1 VLITLIESR
10 LDIRKMKKIIILTS
24 LLFFANPI
32 KGAFS
37 ITPEEIVKKVDDLLR
52 GKSNVMTMQMIVT
65 TPDWTRENT
74 MKSWSLGTDKAF
86 VKILSPAKDKD
97 TRFLKLEYNLW
108 MYIPK
113 VEKVIKI
120 PPVMMMESF
129 MGSDFSYDDLV
140 KESSMVKDYVPHLVG
155 RDTIEQEENYVLEL
169 IPKPDAPVVYGKLK
183 LWVRAKDLIPVRE
196 EFYSEK
202 KEVIKVM
209 IFKDIKK
216 MGDRLIP
223 TFWEMTNLKK
233 KDHKTIIKIKEAQ
246 FDLKMDPSIFTKRN
260 LSRIG

>member
-1 VLITLIESR
+1 MNASQTR
-10 LDIRKMKKIIILTS
+10 KIIPLIS
-24 LLFFANPI
+24 LLLLANPPN
-32 KGAFS
+32 KAFS
-37 ITPEEIVKKVDDLLR
+37 ITPEEMVKKVDDLLR

-120 PPVMMMESF
+120 PPVMMMQSF
-129 MGSDFSYDDLV
+129 MGSDFSYDDMV
-140 KESSMVKDYVPHLVG
+140 KESSMVEDYVPRLVG
-155 RDTIEQEENYVLEL
+155 RDTIEQEENYVIEL
-169 IPKPDAPVVYGKLK
+169 VPKPEAPVVYDKLK
-183 LWVRAKDLIPVRE
+183 LWVRAKDLIPTRE
-196 EFYSEK
+196 EFYNEK
-202 KEVIKVM
+202 RELIKVM
-209 IFKDIKK
+209 IFTDVKK
-216 MGDRLIP
+216 MGDRFIP
-223 TFWEMTNLKK
+223 THWEMTNLKK
-233 KDHKTIIKIKEAQ
+233 KDHKTIIKLQEAQ
-246 FDLKMDPSIFTKRN
+246 FNVKIKPSIFTKRN

>member
-1 VLITLIESR
+1 MGKNMR
-10 LDIRKMKKIIILTS
+10 KIIL
-24 LLFFANPI
+24 LVPLFFLANSVN
-32 KGAFS
+32 KAFS
-37 ITPEEIVKKVDDLLR
+37 VTPEEIVRKVDDLLR
-52 GKSNVMTMQMIVT
+52 GKSNIMTMQMIVT

-108 MYIPK
+108 MFIPK

-129 MGSDFSYDDLV
+129 MGSDFSYDDMV
-140 KESSMVKDYVPHLVG
+140 KESSIVKDYVPHLVG
-155 RDTIEQEENYVLEL
+155 QDTIEQEENYVLEL
-169 IPKPDAPVVYGKLK
+169 VPKPDAPVIYGKLK
-183 LWVRAKDLIPVRE
+183 LWVRTKDLIPARE
-196 EFYSEK
+196 EFYNEK

-209 IFKDIKK
+209 VFTGIKK
-216 MGDRLIP
+216 MGGRFIP
-223 TFWEMTNLKK
+223 TYWEMTNLKK
-233 KDHKTIIKIKEAQ
+233 KDHKTIIRIQEAQ
-246 FDLKMDPSIFTKRN
+246 FNIKINPSVFTKRN

>member
-1 VLITLIESR
+1 
-10 LDIRKMKKIIILTS
+10 MKKTILLIS
-24 LLFFANPI
+24 LFFLANLTNH
-32 KGAFS
+32 AFPMA
-37 ITPEEIVKKVDDLLR
+37 PEEMVKKVDDLLR
-52 GKSNVMTMQMIVT
+52 GESNVMTMQMMVT

-129 MGSDFSYDDLV
+129 MGSDFSYDDMV
-140 KESSMVKDYVPHLVG
+140 KESSMVKDYVPHLIG
-155 RDTIEQEENYVLEL
+155 RDTVEQEENYVLEL
-169 IPKPDAPVVYGKLK
+169 VPKPEAPVIYGKLK
-183 LWVRAKDLIPVRE
+183 LWVRAKDLIPTRE
-196 EFYSEK
+196 EFYNEK

-209 IFKDIKK
+209 IFRDVKK
-216 MGDRLIP
+216 MGDRSIP
-223 TFWEMTNLKK
+223 TYWEMTNLKK
-233 KDHKTIIKIKEAQ
+233 KDHKTIIRIQEAQ
-246 FDLKMDPSIFTKRN
+246 FNVEIEPSIFTKRN

>member
-1 VLITLIESR
+1 MRQQIT
-10 LDIRKMKKIIILTS
+10 KMKKIVILIS
-24 LLFFANPI
+24 LSLFANLSNS
-32 KGAFS
+32 AFS

-52 GKSNVMTMQMIVT
+52 GKSNIMTMQMIVT

-129 MGSDFSYDDLV
+129 MGSDFSYDDMV
-140 KESSMVKDYVPHLVG
+140 KESSIVKDYVPHLVD

-169 IPKPDAPVVYGKLK
+169 VPKPAAPVVYGKLK
-183 LWVRAKDLIPVRE
+183 LWVRTKDLIPTRE
-196 EFYSEK
+196 EYYNEK
-202 KEVIKVM
+202 KEIIKVM
-209 IFKDIKK
+209 VFKDIIK
-216 MGDRLIP
+216 MGDRFIP
-223 TFWEMTNLKK
+223 TYWEMTNLKK
-233 KDHKTIIKIKEAQ
+233 KDHKTIIRIQEAQ
-246 FDLKMDPSIFTKRN
+246 FNIKINPSLFTKRN
-260 LSRIG
+260 LGRIG

>member
-1 VLITLIESR
+1 
-10 LDIRKMKKIIILTS
+10 MKKKIVLLIS
-24 LLFFANPI
+24 LFFFANLVNH
-32 KGAFS
+32 AFP
-37 ITPEEIVKKVDDLLR
+37 ITPEEMVKKVDDLLR

-86 VKILSPAKDKD
+86 VKMLSPAKDKD

-129 MGSDFSYDDLV
+129 MGSDFSYDDMV
-140 KESSMVKDYVPHLVG
+140 KESSMVEDYVPHLMG

-169 IPKPDAPVVYGKLK
+169 VPKPEAPVVYDKLK
-183 LWVRAKDLIPVRE
+183 LWVRAKDFIPTRE
-196 EFYSEK
+196 EFYNEK
-202 KEVIKVM
+202 KEITKVM
-209 IFKDIKK
+209 IFRDVKK
-216 MGDRLIP
+216 MGDRFIP
-223 TFWEMTNLKK
+223 TYWEMTNLKK
-233 KDHKTIIKIKEAQ
+233 KDHKTIIKIQEAQ
-246 FDLKMDPSIFTKRN
+246 FNIEIKPLIFTRRN

>member
-1 VLITLIESR
+1 
-10 LDIRKMKKIIILTS
+10 MKKIILLIS
-24 LLFFANPI
+24 LLVFANPPNT
-32 KGAFS
+32 AFS
-37 ITPEEIVKKVDDLLR
+37 ITPEEMVKKVDDLLR
-52 GKSNVMTMQMIVT
+52 GRSNTMTMQMIVT

-113 VEKVIKI
+113 VEKVIKV
-120 PPVMMMESF
+120 PPVMMMQSF
-129 MGSDFSYDDLV
+129 MGSDFSYDDMV
-140 KESSMVKDYVPHLVG
+140 KESNMVEDYIPHLVG

-183 LWVRAKDLIPVRE
+183 LWVRTKDLIPTRE

-202 KEVIKVM
+202 KEIIKVM
-209 IFKDIKK
+209 VFRDIKK
-216 MGDRLIP
+216 MGDRFIP
-223 TFWEMTNLKK
+223 TYWEMTNLKK
-233 KDHKTIIKIKEAQ
+233 KDHKTIIKIQKAQ
-246 FDLKMDPSIFTKRN
+246 FNIKIKPSIFTKRN
-260 LSRIG
+260 LSRIR

>member
-1 VLITLIESR
+1 MV
-10 LDIRKMKKIIILTS
+10 KKIILLIP
-24 LLFFANPI
+24 LLFSAHPI
-32 KGAFS
+32 NHALP
-37 ITPEEIVKKVDDLLR
+37 ITPEEMVKKVDELLR
-52 GKSNVMTMQMIVT
+52 GKSNVMTMQMMVT

-74 MKSWSLGTDKAF
+74 MKSWSVGTDKAF

-129 MGSDFSYDDLV
+129 MGSDFSYDDMV
-140 KESSMVKDYVPHLVG
+140 KESSMIEDYVPYLVG

-169 IPKPDAPVVYGKLK
+169 VPKPEAPVIYGKLK
-183 LWVRAKDLIPVRE
+183 LWVRAKDLIPTRE
-196 EFYSEK
+196 EFYNEK
-202 KEVIKVM
+202 KEVIKIM
-209 IFKDIKK
+209 IFRDVKK

-223 TFWEMTNLKK
+223 TYWEMTNLKK
-233 KDHKTIIKIKEAQ
+233 KDHKTIIKIQEAQ
-246 FDLKMDPSIFTKRN
+246 FNIEIKPSIFTKRN

>member
-1 VLITLIESR
+1 
-10 LDIRKMKKIIILTS
+10 MKKIILLIS
-24 LLFFANPI
+24 LLVFANPPNT
-32 KGAFS
+32 AFS
-37 ITPEEIVKKVDDLLR
+37 ITPEEMVKKVDDLLR
-52 GKSNVMTMQMIVT
+52 GRSNTMTMQMIVT

-113 VEKVIKI
+113 VEKVIKV
-120 PPVMMMESF
+120 PPVMMMQSF
-129 MGSDFSYDDLV
+129 MGSDFSYDDMV
-140 KESSMVKDYVPHLVG
+140 KESNMVEDYIPHLVG

-183 LWVRAKDLIPVRE
+183 LWVRTKDLIPTRE

-202 KEVIKVM
+202 KEIIKVM
-209 IFKDIKK
+209 VFRDIKK
-216 MGDRLIP
+216 MGDRFIP
-223 TFWEMTNLKK
+223 TYWEMTNLKK
-233 KDHKTIIKIKEAQ
+233 KDHKTIIKIQKAQ
-246 FDLKMDPSIFTKRN
+246 FNIKINPSIFTKRN
-260 LSRIG
+260 LSRIR

>member
-1 VLITLIESR
+1 
-10 LDIRKMKKIIILTS
+10 MKKIIPLIPL
-24 LLFFANPI
+24 LLFVYPANN
-32 KGAFS
+32 AVS
-37 ITPEEIVKKVDDLLR
+37 ITPEEMVKRVDDLLR

-120 PPVMMMESF
+120 PPVMMMENF
-129 MGSDFSYDDLV
+129 MGSDFSYDDMV
-140 KESSMVKDYVPHLVG
+140 KESNMVKDYIPHLVG
-155 RDTIEQEENYVLEL
+155 QDTIEQEENYVLEL
-169 IPKPDAPVVYGKLK
+169 VPKPDAPVVYEKLK
-183 LWVRAKDLIPVRE
+183 LWVRTKDLIPTRE

-202 KEVIKVM
+202 KEIIKVM
-209 IFKDIKK
+209 IFGDIKR
-216 MGDRLIP
+216 MGDRFIP
-223 TFWEMTNLKK
+223 TYWEMTNLKK
-233 KDHKTIIKIKEAQ
+233 KDHKTIIKIQKAQ
-246 FDLKMDPSIFTKRN
+246 FNIKIDTSIFTKRN

>member
-1 VLITLIESR
+1 MR
-10 LDIRKMKKIIILTS
+10 KII
-24 LLFFANPI
+24 LLISMFFFANP
-32 KGAFS
+32 GNDAFS
-37 ITPEEIVKKVDDLLR
+37 ITPEEIIKKVDDLLR

-108 MYIPK
+108 MYIPR

-129 MGSDFSYDDLV
+129 MGSDFSYDDMV
-140 KESSMVKDYVPHLVG
+140 RESNMVKDYVPHLVG
-155 RDTIEQEENYVLEL
+155 EDSIEHEPNYVLEL
-169 IPKPDAPVVYGKLK
+169 IPKENAPVVYGKLK
-183 LWVRAKDLIPVRE
+183 LWVRTKDLIPTRE
-196 EFYSEK
+196 EFYNDK
-202 KEVIKVM
+202 KEKIKVM
-209 IFKDIKK
+209 IFRDIKK
-216 MGDRLIP
+216 MGDRFIP
-223 TFWEMTNLKK
+223 TYWEMTNLKK
-233 KDHKTIIKIKEAQ
+233 KDHKTIIKIQEAQ
-246 FDLKMDPSIFTKRN
+246 FNVKITPSIFTKRN

>member
-1 VLITLIESR
+1 MKRTTILLIS
-10 LDIRKMKKIIILTS
+10 
-24 LLFFANPI
+24 LFFFADPTNR
-32 KGAFS
+32 AFP
-37 ITPEEIVKKVDDLLR
+37 ITPEEMVEKVDDLLR

-74 MKSWSLGTDKAF
+74 MKSWSVGTDKAF

-140 KESSMVKDYVPHLVG
+140 KESSMVEDYVPHLVG
-155 RDTIEQEENYVLEL
+155 RDTLEQEENYVLEL
-169 IPKPDAPVVYGKLK
+169 VPKPEAPVVYDRLK
-183 LWVRAKDLIPVRE
+183 LWVRAKDLIPTRE
-196 EFYSEK
+196 EFYNEK
-202 KEVIKVM
+202 KELIKVM
-209 IFKDIKK
+209 IFGDVKK
-216 MGDRLIP
+216 MGDRFIP
-223 TFWEMTNLKK
+223 TYWEMTNLKK
-233 KDHKTIIKIKEAQ
+233 KNHKTIIKIQEAQ
-246 FDLKMDPSIFTKRN
+246 FNIEIKPSIFTRRN